1 MRIGG
6 LASGM
11 DINQL
16 VKDLMNAERM
26 PLNKL
31 TQQRIWKEW
40 QRDAYREVNLSL
52 TNLRTTAE
60 NMRFQS
66 TFNTNKATSS
76 NSNVTVS
83 ANSNALQGNYIVE
96 VLSTAATAKIHSANR
111 IEHDGRG
118 AVATDRINAEGTI
131 TVTNNKGEET
141 QIAISETMTF
151 REVASKIQAT
161 TAGTSTELR
170 ASFDNTTSRFFLS
183 SRNMGEDQNFTLS
196 FSNSELADK
205 IINNGDETSSTSQPT
220 DYTTTGTNGAVTFDG
235 ILINGLTTNT
245 TTVNG
250 ITINLMQ
257 TGTTNITIQSDP
269 TASFEKIKGFVDKY
283 NETIAEME
291 LQLIQRRYPD
301 FQPLTEE
308 QRAAM
313 SEREIELW
321 EEKAKSGLLR
331 NDPILR
337 NTLNNL
343 RRAFM
348 DPVQGIAPG
357 NINMLTQI
365 GISTGNFREGGHLN
379 IDEDKL
385 RESLRNNPEEVMVL
399 FTKKEGGLGISD
411 RVYNELNNAVR
422 SISSRA
428 GNPAHSTDNS
438 VLSRRINQMNEQ
450 IRQQETRL
458 IDVENRYWRQFSAME
473 RAMNQMN
480 QQSMWMQLNMFGGM

>member
-40 QRDAYREVNLSL
+40 QRDAYRDVNLSL
-52 TNLRTTAE
+52 TNLRSTAD
-60 NMRFQS
+60 NLRFQS
-66 TFNTNKATSS
+66 SFNSNKATTS
-76 NSNVTVS
+76 NSNVSVS
-83 ANSNALQGNYIVE
+83 ANANALQGNYEVE

-118 AVATDRINAEGTI
+118 AVATDKINAEGTI
-131 TVTNNKGEET
+131 TVTNNKGEEV
-141 QIAISETMTF
+141 QIQISNSMSL
-151 REVASKIQAT
+151 REVASKIQST

-183 SRNMGEDQNFTLS
+183 SKNMGKDQNFTIS
-196 FSNSELADK
+196 FSDIELADK
-205 IINNGDETSSTSQPT
+205 IINNGGEAASTST
-220 DYTTTGTNGAVTFDG
+220 TSNYTTLGTDGEITFEG
-235 ILINGLTTNT
+235 IPIKGLTTNT

-250 ITINLMQ
+250 ITINLVQ
-257 TGTTNITIQSDP
+257 RGTTNITVQSDP
-269 TASFEKIKGFVDKY
+269 TASFDKIKSFVDKY
-283 NETIAEME
+283 NDTIAEME

-331 NDPILR
+331 NDPFLR

-365 GISTGNFREGGHLN
+365 GISTGNFREGGRLN
-379 IDEDKL
+379 INEDKL
-385 RESLRNNPEEVMVL
+385 KEALRNNPEEVMVL
-399 FTKKEGGLGISD
+399 FTNKEGGLGISD
-411 RVYNELNNAVR
+411 RVYKELNTAVR

-438 VLSRRINQMNEQ
+438 ILSRRINQMNEQ
-450 IRQQETRL
+450 IRQQEARL
-458 IDVENRYWRQFSAME
+458 LDVENRYWRQFTAME